1 MAQSGILVNFEPFC
15 GNNKPLE
22 RPESRDEHLPRRGAK
37 KRKKS
42 NSLRV
47 TGGGE
52 LFFKK
57 YKWTGYL
64 NKFTK
69 EFMSTITYSTA
80 RDHLAEVW
88 DKTVSTREPVIV
100 SRRGAESIVML
111 PLEEWEG
118 LQETAHL
125 LRSPTNARRLLA
137 ALNRL
142 DRGEGEVLPVE
153 AMALRSGLK

>member
-1 MAQSGILVNFEPFC
+1 
-15 GNNKPLE
+15 
-22 RPESRDEHLPRRGAK
+22 
-37 KRKKS
+37 
-42 NSLRV
+42 
-47 TGGGE
+47 
-52 LFFKK
+52 
-57 YKWTGYL
+57 
-64 NKFTK
+64 
-69 EFMSTITYSTA
+69 MSTITYSMA

-88 DKTVSTREPVIV
+88 DQTVSSREPVIV
-100 SRRGAESIVML
+100 SRRGTESIVML

>member
-1 MAQSGILVNFEPFC
+1 MF
-15 GNNKPLE
+15 NKKL
-22 RPESRDEHLPRRGAK
+22 
-37 KRKKS
+37 
-42 NSLRV
+42 
-47 TGGGE
+47 
-52 LFFKK
+52 
-57 YKWTGYL
+57 
-64 NKFTK
+64 
-69 EFMSTITYSTA
+69 MSTITYSTA

-125 LRSPTNARRLLA
+125 LRSPANARRLLA

-142 DRGEGEVLPVE
+142 DSGEGDILSMESLE
-153 AMALRSGLK
+153 RHSGIQ

>member
-1 MAQSGILVNFEPFC
+1 MAIPNRSSVQS
-15 GNNKPLE
+15 
-22 RPESRDEHLPRRGAK
+22 RESSKKLAAK
-37 KRKKS
+37 RRKKTQK
-42 NSLRV
+42 LAV
-47 TGGGE
+47 TVFE
-52 LFFKK
+52 KIKLDRISEQLYIKV
-57 YKWTGYL
+57 
-64 NKFTK
+64 
-69 EFMSTITYSTA
+69 MSTITYSTA

-88 DKTVSTREPVIV
+88 DQTVSTREPVIV

-125 LRSPTNARRLLA
+125 LRSPANARRLLA

>member
-1 MAQSGILVNFEPFC
+1 M
-15 GNNKPLE
+15 
-22 RPESRDEHLPRRGAK
+22 
-37 KRKKS
+37 
-42 NSLRV
+42 
-47 TGGGE
+47 
-52 LFFKK
+52 
-57 YKWTGYL
+57 
-64 NKFTK
+64 
-69 EFMSTITYSTA
+69 
-80 RDHLAEVW
+80 AEVW
-88 DKTVSTREPVIV
+88 DQTVSTREPVIV